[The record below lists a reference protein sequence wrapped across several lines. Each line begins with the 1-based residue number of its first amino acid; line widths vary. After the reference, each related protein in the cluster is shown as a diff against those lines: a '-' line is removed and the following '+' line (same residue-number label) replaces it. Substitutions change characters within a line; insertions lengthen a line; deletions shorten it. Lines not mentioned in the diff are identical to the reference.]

1 MNHLLFKKSTFL
13 AMLILLASILLGA
26 CSSAPAP
33 DPSPTFDLVATI
45 VAQTLAAQPTPL
57 EMTTP
62 VATEP
67 PTPTIPTP
75 SPTLEPTAT
84 AEPSPTPEPSS
95 TSIPT
100 ASPVPA
106 TAIPAGT
113 DPRTQL
119 GSPTFTDNMN
129 TSTYWSTGADDFTD
143 AAFRNDS
150 LYITALT
157 GTDGWRLATMPS
169 LVNFYAEVSGAFEAC
184 SGTDHFGLI
193 VRVPERNPADR
204 GYLFGVSCDGKYT
217 FNEWDG
223 SVEPRGL
230 WTNHINWTTNSAI
243 LPGEKQTNRVGVMAT
258 GSLLELYVNGVKVAE
273 IQDDTFAEGYLGIYV
288 GSDETDQLTVRISDF
303 SYWKR

>member
-1 MNHLLFKKSTFL
+1 MNHFLFKQSTFL

-33 DPSPTFDLVATI
+33 VPSPTFDLVATI

-67 PTPTIPTP
+67 PAPTIPTP
-75 SPTLEPTAT
+75 SPSLEPTAT
-84 AEPSPTPEPSS
+84 AEPSPTPEPSP
-95 TSIPT
+95 TSFPT

-119 GSPTFTDNMN
+119 GSPTFTDNMK

-243 LPGEKQTNRVGVMAT
+243 LSGEKQTNRVGVMAT

>member
-1 MNHLLFKKSTFL
+1 MKHLSFRISTFFATL
-13 AMLILLASILLGA
+13 TLLLSILLGA

-33 DPSPTFDLVATI
+33 APSPTFDLVATI
-45 VAQTLAAQPTPL
+45 VAQTLAAQPATV
-57 EMTTP
+57 EANTP
-62 VATEP
+62 VPTEP
-67 PTPTIPTP
+67 PAPPT
-75 SPTLEPTAT
+75 
-84 AEPSPTPEPSS
+84 PSPTPEPTPTVEPSPTAEPS
-95 TSIPT
+95 PTSIPT

-143 AAFRNDS
+143 ATFRNNN

-157 GTDGWRLATMPS
+157 GTDGWRLVTMPTS
-169 LVNFYAEVSGAFEAC
+169 LTNFYAEVSGAFEKC
-184 SGTDHFGLI
+184 SGSDHFGLI

-204 GYLFGVSCDGKYT
+204 GYLFGISCDGRYT

-223 SVEPRGL
+223 SVEPSGL
-230 WTNHINWTTNSAI
+230 WTSHIGWTTNSAI
-243 LPGEKQTNRVGVMAT
+243 ISGEQQTNRVGVMAS
-258 GSLLELYVNGVKVAE
+258 GNLFELYVNGVKVAE
-273 IQDDTFAEGYLGIYV
+273 LQDDTFAEGFLGIYI
-288 GSDETDQLTVRISDF
+288 GSDETDQLTVRISEF